1 MHTLKEALKI
11 TLNKLTKEELVKQY
25 LQLEDEFSKKDTDR
39 KLHDRIEE
47 HEAIFYQLFEEFK
60 QLRAALFMVN
70 NHIENDKTE
79 LNRHMLSKAIDAI
92 VYSIINIENNLMDRT
107 GLED

>member
-1 MHTLKEALKI
+1 MHTLKEALRI
-11 TLNKLTKEELVKQY
+11 TLNKLTKEELIKQY

-39 KLHDRIEE
+39 KLHDQITEYND
-47 HEAIFYQLFEEFK
+47 IFYQLFEELK
-60 QLRAALFMVN
+60 QVRAALFMVN

-79 LNRHMLSKAIDAI
+79 VNRNMLSKAIDAI
-92 VYSIINIENNLMDRT
+92 VYSIINIENDLMDRT

>member
-11 TLNKLTKEELVKQY
+11 TLNKLSKEELVKQY

-39 KLHDRIEE
+39 KLHDQITEYND
-47 HEAIFYQLFEEFK
+47 IFYQLFEELK
-60 QLRAALFMVN
+60 QVRAALFMVN

-79 LNRHMLSKAIDAI
+79 LNRNMLSKAIDHI
-92 VYSIINIENNLMDRT
+92 VYSIINIENDLMDRT

>member
-1 MHTLKEALKI
+1 MHTLKEALRI
-11 TLNKLTKEELVKQY
+11 TLNKLTKEELIKQY

-39 KLHDRIEE
+39 KLHDQITEYND
-47 HEAIFYQLFEEFK
+47 IFYQLFEEFK

-79 LNRHMLSKAIDAI
+79 VNRNMLSKAIDAI
-92 VYSIINIENNLMDRT
+92 VYSIINIENDLMDRT

>member
-1 MHTLKEALKI
+1 MHTLKEALRI
-11 TLNKLTKEELVKQY
+11 TLNKLTKEELIKPY

-39 KLHDRIEE
+39 KLHDQITEYND
-47 HEAIFYQLFEEFK
+47 IFYQLFEELK
-60 QLRAALFMVN
+60 QVRAALFMVN

-79 LNRHMLSKAIDAI
+79 VNRNMLSKAIDAI
-92 VYSIINIENNLMDRT
+92 VYSIINIENDLMDRT

>member
-1 MHTLKEALKI
+1 MNTLKEALEI

-39 KLHDRIEE
+39 KLHDQITEYND
-47 HEAIFYQLFEEFK
+47 IFYQLFEELK
-60 QLRAALFMVN
+60 QVRAALFMVN

-79 LNRHMLSKAIDAI
+79 VNRNMLSKAIDAI
-92 VYSIINIENNLMDRT
+92 VYSIINIENDLMDRT